1 MLTTMQQQNL
11 DLLSCFKN
19 WQIAAAAGK
28 EAMRRKSDWYILA
41 SWHSWHFWW
50 EEGEVNTGQK
60 EDKRLNQKEDEIGL
74 DCVFGKE
81 EAKLEN

>member
-19 WQIAAAAGK
+19 WQIAAAAAAAAAGK

-41 SWHSWHFWW
+41 SWHSWRPSWW

-60 EDKRLNQKEDEIGL
+60 EDRRLNQKED
-74 DCVFGKE
+74 
-81 EAKLEN
+81 